1 MPSRRISNWHY
12 VYVLRSKKDGS
23 FYVGYTTDLKRRLS
37 EHNAKRSFA
46 TVHRAPFEFIYA
58 EVCKNE
64 DDAKRRENYL
74 KTTQGRRFLKLR
86 LRNFLSQN

>member
-1 MPSRRISNWHY
+1 MPSKRISNWHY
-12 VYVLRSKKDGS
+12 VYALHSIKDGNL
-23 FYVGYTTDLKRRLS
+23 YIGYTTDLRRRFM

-46 TVHRAPFEFIYA
+46 TAPRAPFKLIYA

-86 LRNFLSQN
+86 LRNFLKQN